1 MQKKVVVI
9 AISSFMIIASI
20 VLVLV
25 FVIFNS
31 GSKANLDFLRVNV
44 SDVVLYRGE
53 TTENYL
59 ELSHEEAEV
68 KFDVDREEI
77 INIDR
82 DKIEAISVG
91 QVNVTVTMSLNDKT
105 AQSTFKVTVINYDY
119 SYSVTAID
127 GCYFDEKLYTTED
140 VAMFEINIID
150 RYGQILSTEMEVTA
164 DNDAILQREIGMYM
178 LATKRDCTITV
189 SAKEIDFSFEIEV
202 VKL

>member
-59 ELSHEEAEV
+59 ELSHEKAEV
-68 KFDVDREEI
+68 KFDVDREGI

-82 DKIEAISVG
+82 EKIEAISVG

-119 SYSVTAID
+119 S
-127 GCYFDEKLYTTED
+127 
-140 VAMFEINIID
+140 
-150 RYGQILSTEMEVTA
+150 
-164 DNDAILQREIGMYM
+164 
-178 LATKRDCTITV
+178 
-189 SAKEIDFSFEIEV
+189 
-202 VKL
+202 

>member
-1 MQKKVVVI
+1 
-9 AISSFMIIASI
+9 MIIASI

-31 GSKANLDFLRVNV
+31 GSKANLDFLRVNA

-68 KFDVDREEI
+68 KFDVDREGI

-105 AQSTFKVTVINYDY
+105 AQNTFKVTVINYDY
-119 SYSVTAID
+119 SYSMMAID

-178 LATKRDCTITV
+178 LVTERDCTITV